1 MSYCKASRHEVYN
14 QIFLSDR
21 SGIFSISIGG
31 FKGIFVEKLRRIG
44 ENFEIFFFLIKNK
57 NL

>member
-14 QIFLSDR
+14 RIVLSDR

-31 FKGIFVEKLRRIG
+31 FEGIFVEKLRRIS
-44 ENFEIFFFLIKNK
+44 EKSKFSKKIL
-57 NL
+57 